1 MTFNKVAYCK
11 KETPVQMFSCELWE
25 IFPNSYS
32 VERLQTAASG
42 LSRFFLWYLFWDP
55 H

>member
-11 KETPVQMFSCELWE
+11 KETPVQVFSCELWE
-25 IFPNSYS
+25 NSYS

-42 LSRFFLWYLFWDP
+42 LSRFFL
-55 H
+55 